1 MTAPSRTG
9 RPAGKQTKFIFV
21 TGGVVSSLGK
31 GLASASIGSLLES
44 RGLKLTLQK
53 LDPYLNVDPG
63 TMNPMQHGEVFV
75 TDDGAETDLDLGH
88 YERFISQRMTRLN
101 NATSGQIYQTVIQKE
116 RRGEYLGGTVQVI
129 PHVTDEIKAR
139 IVECAK
145 GQDVLIVE
153 VGGTVGDIESLPF
166 LEAIRQLRL
175 EVGAQNAVS
184 VHVTLVP
191 YIGAAG
197 EMKTKPT
204 QHSVMKL
211 REIGIQPE
219 ILLCRSERPIE
230 PAMKKKIAMFTN
242 VAADAVFSAEDVSC
256 IYEVPIRFHAEGVDD
271 KLAEMLNIWSRAPEL
286 TGWERVVHRMK
297 SPQAEVD
304 IGLVGK
310 YVDLVESYK
319 SLNEALIHGGIGNEC
334 RVNLHHIDSEEIEK
348 RGAEA
353 LLAEMDGIL
362 VAPGFGSRGI
372 QGKVDAVRYAR
383 ERQVPFFGICLG
395 MQVAVIEFARNV
407 AGLKGANSTEFD
419 PTPPYPVVDF
429 LPEQRHVTDKGATMR
444 LGSYPCLLAAG
455 SRAEAA
461 YGASEISERHRHRYE
476 VNNDFREALTS
487 HGMLISGVSPDRRLV
502 EMIELPDHPYFVGCQ
517 FHPEFK
523 SRPQA
528 PHPLFQ
534 SFVAAA
540 LGARVGDRRRR
551 PSELGASAA
560 PQ

>member
-1 MTAPSRTG
+1 MAAPG
-9 RPAGKQTKFIFV
+9 RSTVKQTKFIFV

-31 GLASASIGSLLES
+31 GLASASIGSLLET
-44 RGLKLTLQK
+44 RGLKLTIQK

-101 NATSGQIYQTVIQKE
+101 NTTSGQIYQTVIQKE

-139 IVECAK
+139 ILDCAK

-175 EVGAQNAVS
+175 EVGATNAIS

-197 EMKTKPT
+197 ELKTKPT

-219 ILLCRSERPIE
+219 ILLCRSERALEQP
-230 PAMKKKIAMFTN
+230 MKKKIAMFTN
-242 VAADAVFSAEDVSC
+242 VASDAVFSAEDVSC
-256 IYEVPIRFHAEGVDD
+256 IYEVPIRFHSEGVDD
-271 KLAEMLNIWSRAPEL
+271 KIGELLNIWSRAPEL
-286 TGWERVVHRMK
+286 TGWERVVHRLK
-297 SPQAEVD
+297 SPQAEVE

-348 RGAEA
+348 RGAA
-353 LLAEMDGIL
+353 QMLADMDGIL

-372 QGKVDAVRYAR
+372 QGKIDAVRYAR
-383 ERQVPFFGICLG
+383 EQSVPFFGICLG
-395 MQVAVIEFARNV
+395 LQMAVIEFARNV
-407 AGLKGANSTEFD
+407 VGLKGANSTEMD
-419 PTPPYPVVDF
+419 TSTPYPVVD
-429 LPEQRHVTDKGATMR
+429 LMPDQRNVTDKGATMR
-444 LGSYPCLLAAG
+444 LGSYPCVLAPG
-455 SRAEAA
+455 SRAATA

-476 VNNDFREALTS
+476 VNNDFREALTG
-487 HGMLISGVSPDRRLV
+487 HGMLISGASPDRRLV
-502 EMIELPDHPYFVGCQ
+502 EMIELPQHPYFVGCQ

-534 SFVAAA
+534 SFIAAA
-540 LGARVGDRRRR
+540 LRARLGDRRRR
-551 PSELGASAA
+551 QTEAGAAAA

>member
-1 MTAPSRTG
+1 MTAPAKPT
-9 RPAGKQTKFIFV
+9 AKQTKFIFV

-31 GLASASIGSLLES
+31 GLASASIGSLLET
-44 RGLKLTLQK
+44 RGLKITIQK

-88 YERFISQRMTRLN
+88 YERFISQRMTKLN

-139 IVECAK
+139 ILECAA
-145 GQDVLIVE
+145 GNDVLIVE

-166 LEAIRQLRL
+166 LEAIRQLRF
-175 EVGAQNAVS
+175 EVGATNFVS

-230 PAMKKKIAMFTN
+230 VAMKKKIAMFTN
-242 VAADAVFSAEDVSC
+242 VAADAVFSAEDVDC
-256 IYEVPIRFHAEGVDD
+256 IYEVPLRFHAEGVDD
-271 KLAEMLNIWSRAPEL
+271 KIAELLNIWSRAPEL
-286 TGWERVVHRMK
+286 TGWENVVHRLK
-297 SPQAEVD
+297 SPVAEVD

-334 RVNLHHIDSEEIEK
+334 RVNLHHVDSEEIEK
-348 RGAEA
+348 RGAPA

-372 QGKVDAVRYAR
+372 QGKIDAVRYAR
-383 ERQVPFFGICLG
+383 EGGIPFFGICLG

-407 AGLKGANSTEFD
+407 AGLRGANSTEFD
-419 PTPPYPVVDF
+419 PNPAFPVVDF
-429 LPEQRHVTDKGATMR
+429 LPEQRTVTDKGATMR
-444 LGSYPCLLAAG
+444 LGAYPCVLAPG
-455 SRAEAA
+455 SKAAAA
-461 YGASEISERHRHRYE
+461 YGTSEISERHRHRYE

-502 EMIELPDHPYFVGCQ
+502 EMVELPQHPYFVGCQ
-517 FHPEFK
+517 FHPEFR
-523 SRPQA
+523 SRPQQ

-534 SFVAAA
+534 SFIAAA
-540 LGARVGDRRRR
+540 LRARLGDRRRR
-551 PSELGASAA
+551 SAETAVAA
-560 PQ
+560 PI

>member
-1 MTAPSRTG
+1 
-9 RPAGKQTKFIFV
+9 
-21 TGGVVSSLGK
+21 
-31 GLASASIGSLLES
+31 
-44 RGLKLTLQK
+44 
-53 LDPYLNVDPG
+53 
-63 TMNPMQHGEVFV
+63 
-75 TDDGAETDLDLGH
+75 
-88 YERFISQRMTRLN
+88 
-101 NATSGQIYQTVIQKE
+101 
-116 RRGEYLGGTVQVI
+116 
-129 PHVTDEIKAR
+129 
-139 IVECAK
+139 
-145 GQDVLIVE
+145 
-153 VGGTVGDIESLPF
+153 
-166 LEAIRQLRL
+166 
-175 EVGAQNAVS
+175 
-184 VHVTLVP
+184 VTLVP

-230 PAMKKKIAMFTN
+230 AALKKKIAMFTN

-271 KLAEMLNIWSRAPEL
+271 KIGELLNIWSRAPEL
-286 TGWERVVHRMK
+286 TGWERVVHRLK
-297 SPQAEVD
+297 SPQAEVA

-348 RGAEA
+348 RGPAA
-353 LLAEMDGIL
+353 LLGDMDGIL

-372 QGKVDAVRYAR
+372 EGKIEAVRYAR
-383 ERQVPFFGICLG
+383 TEGVPFFGICLG

-407 AGLKGANSTEFD
+407 TGLKGANSTEFD
-419 PTPPYPVVDF
+419 PQAAFPVVDF
-429 LPEQRHVTDKGATMR
+429 LPEQRNVTMKGASMR
-444 LGSYPCLLAAG
+444 LGAYPCLLTPGSKAAI
-455 SRAEAA
+455 A
-461 YGASEISERHRHRYE
+461 YGASEITERHRHRYE
-476 VNNDFREALTS
+476 VNNEYREALTS
-487 HGMLISGVSPDRRLV
+487 HGMLISGVSPDKRLV
-502 EMIELPDHPYFVGCQ
+502 EMVELPEHPYFVGCQ

-540 LGARVGDRRRR
+540 LHARLGARGRR
-551 PSELGASAA
+551 SAEVGASAA
-560 PQ
+560 P